1 MAIHVAL
8 LHHTTYTYERPI
20 TLSPHII
27 RLRPAPHSRTP
38 IEAYSL
44 KILPENHFINWQQD
58 PFGNYL
64 ARVVFPERVSK
75 LDVSVEVIA
84 DLTTINPFDFFLE
97 SKAETVPFTYTEAT
111 RRDLQPYLETH
122 EDSPAFTAFFD
133 TLTPPRDLNT
143 IDWLVAINQAVNRV
157 VGYTIRLEAGVQSC
171 EQTLTLGTGSCR
183 DSAWLLVNALRRFG
197 YAARFVSGYL
207 VQLTADEKS
216 LDGPSGPEADFTDLH
231 AWTEIYLPGAGW
243 VGMDPT
249 SGLFAGEGHI
259 PLACTPDPQSAA
271 AIDGASEVCKTDFA
285 FENKVTRI
293 HEDPRVTKPY
303 TDTDWEAIQATGALV
318 EQSLTENDVRLTM
331 GGEPT
336 FVSIDDMDGPEW
348 NIAADSP
355 KKRKIG
361 FDLLLRLQKRFSTG
375 AVLHI
380 GEGKWY
386 PGEPLPRW
394 AYGCIWRTDGQPL
407 WTRPEL
413 LADPNQD
420 AKRTHADAERFL
432 HTLTD
437 RLGVLSEH
445 QLTAYEDIAYY
456 LWKEGTLPVNLDPSD
471 KRLHDSAERKH
482 LAKLLEKGL
491 GEPVGVVLPVQW
503 HPVHDRWVS
512 CAWKLRREQLYLIP
526 GNSPVGL
533 RLPLDSIPWTAPEDK
548 AFSAEPS
555 PLEPVEPFADAG
567 ARTTRGPAVRCRDV
581 THTSLCVE
589 AREGR
594 LYVFLP
600 PLTQAEH
607 YVDLLGCIEDTA
619 AELNLPVILEG
630 YPPPHDER
638 LTEIKVTPDPGVI
651 EVNIHPSR
659 TWDELVFK
667 TTALYEEARL
677 TRLGTEKFMLDG
689 RHTGTGGGNHVT
701 LGGTSPAESPFLR
714 NPGLLRSLL
723 TYWQHHPGLS
733 YLFSGM
739 FIGPTS
745 QAPRVD
751 EGRDDKLHELEIAFT
766 QLPKDGSES
775 PWVVDRVLRN
785 LLTDLTGNTHRAEFC
800 IDKLYDPNR
809 AGGRLGIVELRAFEM
824 PPHARMSLLQQ
835 LLVRA
840 LIAVFWK
847 KPYHK
852 KLIPWGTELHDR
864 FLLPHFVE
872 QDLREV
878 TDTLREAGFP
888 FEAHWF
894 APFHEFRFPR
904 YGTTQIGNV
913 RMELRFAIEPWSV
926 LGEEATSGGTARYVD
941 SSTERIQLRVQG
953 LTEERHA
960 LTCNGRRVPLV
971 PTGTRGEFVAGIRYQ
986 AWQPWSAMHPTLKP
1000 QTPLVFDLVDLWN
1013 RRSLGGCTYHVAHP
1027 GGRSYETLP
1036 VNALEAES
1044 RRVSRFW
1051 QQGHTQ
1057 ETAPTPVQNNVP
1069 ASTARTFSPLPPQT
1083 RIQLTEEPVDPDF
1096 PCTFDLRR
1104 PHAQ

>member
-1 MAIHVAL
+1 MAIHVSL
-8 LHHTTYTYERPI
+8 LHHTTYTYERPV

-38 IEAYSL
+38 IVAYSL

-75 LDVSVEVIA
+75 LDVSVEVVA

-97 SKAETVPFTYTEAT
+97 AKAETVPFTYTPGT
-111 RRDLQPYLETH
+111 RHDLQPYLESH
-122 EDSPAFTAFFD
+122 EDGPAFSAFFD
-133 TLTPPRDLNT
+133 TLTPPKDLNT
-143 IDWLVAINQAVNRV
+143 IDWLVAVNQAVNRV
-157 VGYTIRLEAGVQSC
+157 VGYTIRLEPGVQSC

-183 DSAWLLVNALRRFG
+183 DSAWLLVAALRKFG

-243 VGMDPT
+243 VGLDPT

-271 AIDGASEVCKTDFA
+271 AIEGASEVCKTDFA

-303 TDTDWEAIQATGALV
+303 TDTDWTAIQATGQLV
-318 EQSLTENDVRLTM
+318 EASLQENDVRLTM

-355 KKRKIG
+355 AKRKLG

-407 WTRPEL
+407 WSRPEL
-413 LADPNQD
+413 LADPNRD

-432 HTLTD
+432 NALVH
-437 RLGVLSEH
+437 RLAVVPEH
-445 QLTAYEDIAYY
+445 QLTAYEDIAYH

-471 KRLHDSAERKH
+471 KRLHDAAERKH

-491 GEPVGVVLPVQW
+491 GEPVGSVLPLQW

-512 CAWKLRREQLYLIP
+512 CAWPLRREQLYLIP

-533 RLPLDSIPWTAPEDK
+533 RLPLDSIPWTDPEDK

-555 PLEPVEPFADAG
+555 PLEPVAPLTDAG
-567 ARTTRGPAVRCRDV
+567 SRPTRGPAVRCKDI

-600 PLTQAEH
+600 PLTSAEH
-607 YVDLLGCIEDTA
+607 YVDLLANIEDTA
-619 AELNLPVILEG
+619 AELNLSVILEG

-677 TRLGTEKFMLDG
+677 ARLGTEKFMLDG

-714 NPGLLRSLL
+714 NPGLLRSLI

-766 QLPKDGSES
+766 QLPKDDSGP
-775 PWVVDRVLRN
+775 PWLVDRVLRN

-809 AGGRLGIVELRAFEM
+809 AGGRLGILELRAFEM

-840 LIAVFWK
+840 LVALFWK

-852 KLIPWGTELHDR
+852 PLAHWGTELHDR

-878 TDTLREAGFP
+878 TADLRAAGFP
-888 FEAHWF
+888 FEARWF

-904 YGTTQIGNV
+904 YGTTQIGPV
-913 RMELRFAIEPWSV
+913 QMEIRFAIEPWNV

-960 LTCNGRRVPLV
+960 VTCNGRRVPLV

-1057 ETAPTPVQNNVP
+1057 DSAPEPVQNNTP
-1069 ASTARTFSPLPPQT
+1069 AATGRTFAPLPPRDQ
-1083 RIQLTEEPVDPDF
+1083 IQLTEEPVDPDF

-1104 PHAQ
+1104 PHGE